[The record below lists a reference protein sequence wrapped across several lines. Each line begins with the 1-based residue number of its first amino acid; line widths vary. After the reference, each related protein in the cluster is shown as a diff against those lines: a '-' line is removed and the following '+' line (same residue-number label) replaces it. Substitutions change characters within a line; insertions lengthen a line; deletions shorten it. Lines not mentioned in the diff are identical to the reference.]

1 MSQIIIS
8 VEHDATLDEVNSFM
22 ADLNR
27 AIDKSKY
34 KWMVRDVTVIS

>member
-1 MSQIIIS
+1 MPRIMI
-8 VEHDATLDEVNSFM
+8 ELENDATLSEVNAFM
-22 ADLNR
+22 GDLNR